1 MSVHQAIADL
11 SRTMHAI
18 PETDRAASDEV
29 IEAITAGAVEHVA
42 GTDHAG
48 VLLVDPKAREY
59 ETIAP
64 TDEIMVHLDLLQ
76 KETGQGPCVEA
87 AWQHHMVR
95 VDDIAADPRWPELSA
110 RTVAETPARSS
121 LSFQLFTHH
130 ATIGALN
137 LFSDRVNAFD
147 DDSIE
152 VGLVYATHASLAL
165 YRARQQGD
173 FRSALASRDLIG
185 QAKGMLMERFT
196 IDAVAA
202 FELLRRLSQDT
213 NTPLVE
219 VARQVIEATP
229 D

>member
-11 SRTMHAI
+11 VRTMHAI
-18 PETDRAASDEV
+18 PETERAATDSV
-29 IEAITAGAVEHVA
+29 IEAITVGAVDHVP

-48 VLLVDPKAREY
+48 VLLVDPKARAY

-64 TDEIMVHLDLLQ
+64 TDEIMVHLDRLQ
-76 KETGQGPCVEA
+76 QETGQGPCVEA
-87 AWQHHMVR
+87 AFEHHMVR
-95 VDDIAADPRWPELSA
+95 VDDIATDPRWPALSA
-110 RTVAETPARSS
+110 RTLAETPARSS
-121 LSFQLFTHH
+121 LSFQLFTHQ
-130 ATIGALN
+130 AALGALN
-137 LFSDRVNAFD
+137 LFSDKPNAFD
-147 DDSIE
+147 EESVE

-185 QAKGMLMERFT
+185 QAKGMLMERFS

-213 NTPLVE
+213 NTPLVD
-219 VARQVIEATP
+219 VARQVTETKPA
-229 D
+229 